1 MTPWAAVHDEA
12 ANNQDKSPTHRV
24 QRDHAGQQEPEHHHG
39 RTAFAVAV
47 NACDCH
53 FGNAD
58 QKRHGEQ
65 HSAGLREPKPVAQP
79 SPVASESRHASSV
92 GQYLVALGSATCT
105 PLHGIA
111 TRALEEFLRLE
122 ATRLLYGGAARDNVA
137 SIRVLTK
144 CGFVVVGEGAG
155 SRMGVTRR
163 RTRPSS
169 RWTSDAGAPG
179 GTGTLSPPPSHGPS
193 QSIVVRNERRWRT

>member
-79 SPVASESRHASSV
+79 SPVASESRHGSSV

-105 PLHGIA
+105 PVHGIA

-122 ATRLLYGGAARDNVA
+122 ATRPLYAGAARDNVA

-144 CGFVVVGEGAG
+144 CGFVVVGEGRGFAYG
-155 SRMGVTRR
+155 
-163 RTRPSS
+163 
-169 RWTSDAGAPG
+169 
-179 GTGTLSPPPSHGPS
+179 
-193 QSIVVRNERRWRT
+193 RNEETDEAVLRLDA